1 MAEFFPAVPELRGRA
16 LGLVETMGLV
26 AGAEAADA
34 MVKAANVELISK
46 QQVGGGLITILVVG
60 DVGAVKAAVDADSAA
75 ASRVGRVVS
84 AHVIA
89 RPHADIPAILLRPA
103 VR

>member
-26 AGAEAADA
+26 AGTEAADA

-46 QQVGGGLITILVVG
+46 QQVGGGLITILVAG
-60 DVGAVKAAVDADSAA
+60 DVGAVKAAVDAGSAA

-89 RPHADIPAILLRPA
+89 RPHADIPAILLRPS